1 MRTTAPGDGATIG
14 DVAREAGVSVSTVS
28 YALSGKRPISAAT
41 RARIQDAIE
50 RLGYR
55 PHAGARALAS
65 RRTDVLALVAPL
77 RVDVNVSVILQFVA
91 GVVTRARSHDLDVL
105 LLTNDDP
112 HSLDR
117 VVAGSMV
124 DAAIVMDV
132 ESDDPRL
139 PQLRAMRQPAVLIGL
154 PDDPGNL
161 ACVDLDFLAVGR
173 EAVAHLVAA
182 GHRRIGLIGASPT
195 VLARG
200 TSFAERLVRGYT
212 EALTERDAPL
222 LTVAAHG
229 SRAGGISAV
238 EELLGREP
246 GLDALVVHN
255 ELAVPGV
262 VEALRR
268 ADRED
273 VALVL
278 VCPADLVASVPVDC
292 DWIEIP
298 GARIGEIAVDMV
310 TARLAG
316 TTGPEV
322 RLVAPSVRAH
332 RLNP

>member
-1 MRTTAPGDGATIG
+1 MTTSGPGEATIG
-14 DVAREAGVSVSTVS
+14 DVARAAGVSVSTVS
-28 YALSGKRPISAAT
+28 YALSGKRPISEAT
-41 RARIQDAIE
+41 RQRIQAAVL

-112 HSLDR
+112 TSLDR
-117 VVAGSMV
+117 VASGSMV

-132 ESDDPRL
+132 EREDPRL
-139 PQLRAMRQPAVLIGL
+139 PELRAMRQPTVLIGL
-154 PDDPGNL
+154 PDDPGTL
-161 ACVDLDFLAVGR
+161 ACVDLDFVAVGR
-173 EAVAHLVAA
+173 EAVAHLAAA
-182 GHRRIGLIGASPT
+182 GRRRIGLIGAAPT
-195 VLARG
+195 VLARH
-200 TSFAERLVRGYT
+200 TSFAERLMRGYG
-212 EALTERDAPL
+212 EAVAALGAAAL
-222 LTVAAHG
+222 VVAAHG
-229 SRAGGISAV
+229 SRGGGIAAV
-238 EELLGREP
+238 RELLDREP
-246 GLDALVVHN
+246 GLEAVVVHN

-268 ADRED
+268 EDRED

-278 VCPADLVASVPVDC
+278 VCPADLVGSVPVDC

-316 TTGPEV
+316 ATGPEV
-322 RLVAPSVRAH
+322 RLLGPTVRAH